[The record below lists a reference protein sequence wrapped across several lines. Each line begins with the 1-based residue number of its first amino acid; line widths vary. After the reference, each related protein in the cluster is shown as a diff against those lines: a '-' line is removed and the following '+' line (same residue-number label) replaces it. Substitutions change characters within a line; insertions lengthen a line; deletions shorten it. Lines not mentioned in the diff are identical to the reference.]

1 MFICIEDKGG
11 KNGTVQDMSYHLPH
25 SYLVRSDRLLSNEEI
40 HQLIDAVARTRKS
53 PRVVGVFSDED
64 ERFPNVVNYA
74 KLNIKQMDKP

>member
-64 ERFPNVVNYA
+64 EQFPDILDYA
-74 KLNIKQMDKP
+74 KLNISQTGKS